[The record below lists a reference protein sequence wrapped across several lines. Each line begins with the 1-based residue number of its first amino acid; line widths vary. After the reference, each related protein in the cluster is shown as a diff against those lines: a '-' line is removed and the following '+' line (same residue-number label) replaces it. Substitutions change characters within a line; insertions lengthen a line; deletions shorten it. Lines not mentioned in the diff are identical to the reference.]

1 MGSLGTQ
8 TRQDP
13 GPPVTPFPGFSPSR
27 SGGSTVRAGV
37 GWPRVP
43 GEGTAGRAL
52 GRETAALEDG
62 TETGCGGGSRGH
74 SAPFPQPQAGDTVPA
89 PPPVR
94 RRSSANYRA
103 YATEPHAKVRSGA
116 SEGAGPVGGARR
128 VWIEVLRAPASWGG
142 GGSSVYGIFQARV
155 LEWGAIAQH
164 ILIQSSLVWLLA
176 TY

>member
-1 MGSLGTQ
+1 MGSLGTR

-62 TETGCGGGSRGH
+62 TETGCGGVPVITQLRSPNPRQGTRSPRPLQSDAARLPTTAPTLQSRT
-74 SAPFPQPQAGDTVPA
+74 P
-89 PPPVR
+89 R
-94 RRSSANYRA
+94 
-103 YATEPHAKVRSGA
+103 
-116 SEGAGPVGGARR
+116 
-128 VWIEVLRAPASWGG
+128 
-142 GGSSVYGIFQARV
+142 
-155 LEWGAIAQH
+155 
-164 ILIQSSLVWLLA
+164 
-176 TY
+176 